1 MSKKYSGEFVMS
13 NQNTARKPILPSRIL
28 AAIIATACIVT
39 FILPLQL
46 ISLENG
52 TFVLKEGALFNAL
65 GSLFKSDLK
74 VFGFL
79 PSFAGASNIGLVA
92 TAALYYFM
100 LSSIAAFIIAIIA
113 IVLRD
118 KSVCF
123 ARIATLIFTWGVAV
137 YALSVV
143 AISCYLTTTPATVDK
158 WATILALLGAVIY
171 FVMMILKVGAR
182 AIINAAQFLLSV
194 VVIGMLLFALTDEG
208 NLVSDAVNA
217 NEAYKKVVIIT
228 LIAMTA
234 LLILGSLTAMTKNGA
249 GVEFG
254 RVIAQEFILLFILFV
269 GYKSNLGSASFL
281 RYCVEGAVVTLAQI
295 VVASI
300 LLVRQ
305 VKEKASEVPAV
316 AEELEQE
323 EAEEA
328 ETEETAEETEE
339 TEENV
344 AATEEIAEEAAPIA
358 QSNEPFD
365 PFIATLSEE
374 QKAAFIDLY
383 VLKCKTPMPEIPTYE
398 VGGNNKA
405 FFNKVFIYLG
415 QYRDKIPND
424 LLEKIYEHSMK
435 I

>member
-1 MSKKYSGEFVMS
+1 MS

-28 AAIIATACIVT
+28 AAIIAVACIVT

-52 TFVLKEGALFNAL
+52 TFILKEGALFNAL

-158 WATILALLGAVIY
+158 WTTILALLGAVIY

-228 LIAMTA
+228 LVVMTA
-234 LLILGSLTAMTKNGA
+234 LLILGSLTAMTKNGT

-295 VVASI
+295 VIASI

-305 VKEKASEVPAV
+305 VKEKASEALAV

-323 EAEEA
+323 EAEES
-328 ETEETAEETEE
+328 ETEETAEE

-415 QYRDKIPND
+415 QYRDKIPSD

>member
-1 MSKKYSGEFVMS
+1 MS

-28 AAIIATACIVT
+28 AAIIAVACIVT

-100 LSSIAAFIIAIIA
+100 LSSIAAFIIAIVA

-158 WATILALLGAVIY
+158 WTTILALLGAVIY

-228 LIAMTA
+228 LVVMTA

-323 EAEEA
+323 EAEES
-328 ETEETAEETEE
+328 ETEETAEE

-415 QYRDKIPND
+415 QYRDKIPSD